1 MLSKNFQLI
10 LVTSLAP
17 VLWGSTYLTTTLFLP
32 EGRPL
37 LAAVLRALPAGLL
50 LLALSRRW
58 PEGSWWWKS
67 WVLGTL
73 NIGAFFA
80 LLFVAAY
87 RLPGGVA
94 AIVGGI
100 QPLLVVLLAS
110 PLLREKL
117 TVPRLAAGVGGA
129 FGVALIVLQSQA
141 RLDALG
147 LVAAAGGTLSM
158 AAGTVLAKKW
168 GQPALA
174 SGEMVSPL
182 ATTAWQLIAGGTSL
196 AVLLMVF
203 EGLPAS
209 PLSASNILGYLHLSV
224 VGTAFAYF
232 CWFRG
237 LARLPASAAVF
248 LGLLSPV
255 VAIVL
260 GWWVAGQSMGP
271 WQLAGIAV
279 VLGSVMAGVGMNGL
293 GLGSGKQEP
302 EPGGSGE
309 PCARDE
315 PWVREQELCAAQAV
329 GVRRRADR

>member
-1 MLSKNFQLI
+1 MLSKNYLLI
-10 LVTSLAP
+10 IVTSLAP
-17 VLWGSTYLTTTLFLP
+17 VLWGSTYLTTTVFLP

-50 LLALSRRW
+50 LLALSRRG

-94 AIVGGI
+94 AIVGGV
-100 QPLLVVLLAS
+100 QPLLVILLAS
-110 PLLREKL
+110 PLLHEKL
-117 TVPRLAAGVGGA
+117 TLPRMAAGAGGV
-129 FGVALIVLQSQA
+129 FGVTLIVLQSQA

-147 LVAAAGGTLSM
+147 LAAAAGGTLSM

-168 GQPALA
+168 GQPVLA
-174 SGEMVSPL
+174 TGEVVSPL

-196 AVLLMVF
+196 AVLLMLF
-203 EGLPAS
+203 EGLPTS
-209 PLSASNILGYLHLSV
+209 PLSGSNILGYLYLSIA
-224 VGTAFAYF
+224 GTAFAYF

-237 LARLPASAAVF
+237 LARLPAGAAAF

-255 VAIVL
+255 VAIAL
-260 GWWVAGQSMGP
+260 GWLVAGQSMGP
-271 WQLAGIAV
+271 WQLAGIVV
-279 VLGSVMAGVGMNGL
+279 VLVSVIAGVGMKGL
-293 GLGSGKQEP
+293 RHGTGKPEP
-302 EPGGSGE
+302 ELGGVG
-309 PCARDE
+309 
-315 PWVREQELCAAQAV
+315 ELCARGPELYAAQ
-329 GVRRRADR
+329 GGSFRRRAHR

>member
-1 MLSKNFQLI
+1 MPLI
-10 LVTSLAP
+10 LVTALAP

-94 AIVGGI
+94 AMVGGI

-110 PLLREKL
+110 PLLQEKV
-117 TVPRLAAGVGGA
+117 TIPRLAAGAGGA

-147 LVAAAGGTLSM
+147 LAAAAGGTLSM

-168 GQPALA
+168 GQPVRT
-174 SGEMVSPL
+174 SGEVVSPL
-182 ATTAWQLIAGGTSL
+182 ATTAWQLIAGGVSL

-203 EGLPAS
+203 EGLPAA
-209 PLSASNILGYLHLSV
+209 PLSGSNTLGYLYLSFA
-224 VGTAFAYF
+224 GTAFAYY

-237 LARLPASAAVF
+237 LARLPAGAAVF

-255 VAIVL
+255 VAIAL
-260 GWWVAGQSMGP
+260 GWLVAGQAMGP

-279 VLGSVMAGVGMNGL
+279 VLVSVMAGVGMTGPVQ
-293 GLGSGKQEP
+293 GA
-302 EPGGSGE
+302 GGSAPGVGGKLR
-309 PCARDE
+309 AR
-315 PWVREQELCAAQAV
+315 RQELCTAQGGAV
-329 GVRRRADR
+329 PRRAES